1 LLWGETWLGQVGWV
15 LIFPD
20 RLFLVSLDFAL
31 GRRRLSSRAQAR
43 ALSTAKRRLSRPAQ
57 IQKRVVS
64 SSLLLCGRTR
74 TRMFGLAGDGEIGGG
89 VGVRGDDLDM
99 LTGQSGFHLV
109 ERNGAPSS
117 TASEMP

>member
-1 LLWGETWLGQVGWV
+1 LLWGEPGWVRLGWV

-20 RLFLVSLDFAL
+20 RLFLVSLDFAA
-31 GRRRLSSRAQAR
+31 GAE
-43 ALSTAKRRLSRPAQ
+43 ALEFEGAGEGVEHGEAEIVEGQPQ

-64 SSLLLCGRTR
+64 SSLVLCGRTR
-74 TRMFGLAGDGEIGGG
+74 TRMLAWPATVRLVGG

-109 ERNGAPSS
+109 ERNGGA
-117 TASEMP
+117 ELDGE